1 MSFVQLFPTHM
12 LSLESILGFCHGIA
26 KGGDCKVEFIQPS
39 NWLYSVSN
47 LLVIQHLVTLYL
59 GGFDVRVVSEM
70 SEDCSRVCKKIET
83 RGWASRVTRGFK
95 PLDAAHV
102 PSMLEGE
109 QSCKLEH
116 YRTKQDNW
124 PYGYL
129 ATGSR
134 DSVKSRG
141 QAASH
146 SCFVKPD
153 VSHSSPT
160 PV

>member
-1 MSFVQLFPTHM
+1 M
-12 LSLESILGFCHGIA
+12 
-26 KGGDCKVEFIQPS
+26 
-39 NWLYSVSN
+39 
-47 LLVIQHLVTLYL
+47 
-59 GGFDVRVVSEM
+59 
-70 SEDCSRVCKKIET
+70 CKKTET
-83 RGWASRVTRGFK
+83 RGWDSRVTHGCK
-95 PLDAAHV
+95 LPDAAHV
-102 PSMLEGE
+102 PSMLEDE

-134 DSVKSRG
+134 DLVKPRG
-141 QAASH
+141 QAVSH
-146 SCFVKPD
+146 PYFVELD

>member
-1 MSFVQLFPTHM
+1 M
-12 LSLESILGFCHGIA
+12 
-26 KGGDCKVEFIQPS
+26 
-39 NWLYSVSN
+39 
-47 LLVIQHLVTLYL
+47 
-59 GGFDVRVVSEM
+59 
-70 SEDCSRVCKKIET
+70 KIEI
-83 RGWASRVTRGFK
+83 RGLASRVTRGCK
-95 PLDAAHV
+95 PPDAAHV
-102 PSMLEGE
+102 PSILEGE

-146 SCFVKPD
+146 PCFVNPN
-153 VSHSSPT
+153 VSYSSLT
-160 PV
+160 LV